1 MYRYKIWIAA
11 YKENKM
17 TASKLFSKQMV
28 ETISFDDK
36 NNCCDVRQSGM
47 LLDAWE
53 AEADQ
58 NGWFKRDWQ

>member
-1 MYRYKIWIAA
+1 
-11 YKENKM
+11 M

-28 ETISFDDK
+28 ETISFDDRYH
-36 NNCCDVRQSGM
+36 CCDVRQSGM

-58 NGWFKRDWQ
+58 NGWFKWDWQ

>member
-1 MYRYKIWIAA
+1 
-11 YKENKM
+11 M

-36 NNCCDVRQSGM
+36 NNCCKVRQSGV

-58 NGWFKRDWQ
+58 NSWFKRDLQ

>member
-47 LLDAWE
+47 LLDA
-53 AEADQ
+53 
-58 NGWFKRDWQ
+58 

>member
-1 MYRYKIWIAA
+1 
-11 YKENKM
+11 M
-17 TASKLFSKQMV
+17 TASKLFSKQMI

-36 NNCCDVRQSGM
+36 NNCCDVRKSGM

-58 NGWFKRDWQ
+58 NSLFKPDWQ